1 MNVNNFNAHILLK
14 GKGIKY
20 AVLVDSENNLKVI
33 PYSLD
38 YLTFLF
44 GGITYLFRK
53 EILKGI
59 ALLFIQI
66 LSIYILDIPIGIILN
81 FVITFIAS
89 MFSGKSYTNKLIREG
104 ALPFD
109 EYEENGYSHEY
120 DESIAISRASEK
132 RGSRMLEDYKS
143 SIKRQNTIFYC
154 LGSLTL
160 ISIILITGFEMKL
173 KDSSAEKTLT
183 TKPSE
188 EKISENIKLEIP
200 NEFVVLLTDKGSL
213 ESFALIKYDEKNCK
227 LSGKYYNGQVLINRD
242 NKSIPLNEV
251 FKSEGILPQN
261 MFKKYFGINKKLTQ
275 IKVDINKAIIIID
288 FIFAPLHIIKIG
300 PNATFGRLFIMV
312 KKGSITLQINL
323 LYHNKNEIAIPKIV
337 PIIKLIIVSNK
348 VTSIC
353 GKKFVFIKHFITSL
367 GLDNI
372 NVFITSLFASICHI
386 NIKNIAINICV
397 KLAIIL
403 LFFIF
408 LIYFI
413 CSLLYIIINF
423 F

>member
-1 MNVNNFNAHILLK
+1 MNIDNFNTRILLK

-89 MFSGKSYTNKLIREG
+89 IFSGKSYTNKLIREG

-160 ISIILITGFEMKL
+160 ISIILITGFEMNL

-275 IKVDINKAIIIID
+275 IKVDINK
-288 FIFAPLHIIKIG
+288 LEE
-300 PNATFGRLFIMV
+300 
-312 KKGSITLQINL
+312 L
-323 LYHNKNEIAIPKIV
+323 LP
-337 PIIKLIIVSNK
+337 
-348 VTSIC
+348 
-353 GKKFVFIKHFITSL
+353 
-367 GLDNI
+367 
-372 NVFITSLFASICHI
+372 
-386 NIKNIAINICV
+386 NIKNSEIDEQYKGLLIKSTKLDDEKYEELIEGGSILNDLDGEINEDYLDDEIALGYKKMILDSKINLDIKKGNYYEIALNSIASDSV
-397 KLAIIL
+397 IESYNIKQDILYYFDYSDLDHNNLIKKLRGE
-403 LFFIF
+403 
-408 LIYFI
+408 
-413 CSLLYIIINF
+413 
-423 F
+423 

>member
-1 MNVNNFNAHILLK
+1 MNVDNFNTRILLK

-89 MFSGKSYTNKLIREG
+89 VFSGKSYTNKLIREG

-275 IKVDINKAIIIID
+275 IKVDINK
-288 FIFAPLHIIKIG
+288 LEE
-300 PNATFGRLFIMV
+300 
-312 KKGSITLQINL
+312 L
-323 LYHNKNEIAIPKIV
+323 LP
-337 PIIKLIIVSNK
+337 
-348 VTSIC
+348 
-353 GKKFVFIKHFITSL
+353 
-367 GLDNI
+367 
-372 NVFITSLFASICHI
+372 
-386 NIKNIAINICV
+386 NIKNSEIDEQYKGLLIKSTKLDDEKYEELIEGGAILNDLDGEINEDYLDDEIALGYKKMILDSKINLDIKKGNYYEIALNSIASDSV
-397 KLAIIL
+397 IESYNIKQDILYYFDYSDLDHNNLIKKLRGE
-403 LFFIF
+403 
-408 LIYFI
+408 
-413 CSLLYIIINF
+413 
-423 F
+423 

>member
-143 SIKRQNTIFYC
+143 SIKRQNTIFYF
-154 LGSLTL
+154 LGLF
-160 ISIILITGFEMKL
+160 IVICIILIIGFEMKL

-188 EKISENIKLEIP
+188 EKISENIKLEMP

-275 IKVDINKAIIIID
+275 IKVDINK
-288 FIFAPLHIIKIG
+288 LEE
-300 PNATFGRLFIMV
+300 
-312 KKGSITLQINL
+312 L
-323 LYHNKNEIAIPKIV
+323 LP
-337 PIIKLIIVSNK
+337 
-348 VTSIC
+348 
-353 GKKFVFIKHFITSL
+353 
-367 GLDNI
+367 
-372 NVFITSLFASICHI
+372 
-386 NIKNIAINICV
+386 NIKNSEIDEQYKGLLIKSTKLDDEKYEELIEGGFILNDLDGEINEDYLDDEIALGYKKMILDSKINLDIKKGNYYEIALNSIASDSIIESYNIKQDILYYFDYSDLDHNNLIK
-397 KLAIIL
+397 KLRGE
-403 LFFIF
+403 
-408 LIYFI
+408 
-413 CSLLYIIINF
+413 
-423 F
+423 

>member
-143 SIKRQNTIFYC
+143 SIKRQNTIFYF
-154 LGSLTL
+154 LGLF
-160 ISIILITGFEMKL
+160 IVICIILIIGFEMKL

-275 IKVDINKAIIIID
+275 IKVDINKLEELL
-288 FIFAPLHIIKIG
+288 PKIKNSEMDEQYKGLLIKSTKLDDEKYEELIEG
-300 PNATFGRLFIMV
+300 GSILNDLDGEINEDYLDDEIALGYKKMILDSKINLDI
-312 KKGSITLQINL
+312 KKGN
-323 LYHNKNEIAIPKIV
+323 YYEIA
-337 PIIKLIIVSNK
+337 LN
-348 VTSIC
+348 SI
-353 GKKFVFIKHFITSL
+353 
-367 GLDNI
+367 
-372 NVFITSLFASICHI
+372 ASDSVIESY
-386 NIKNIAINICV
+386 NIKQDILYYFDYSDLDHNNLIK
-397 KLAIIL
+397 KLRGE
-403 LFFIF
+403 
-408 LIYFI
+408 
-413 CSLLYIIINF
+413 
-423 F
+423 

>member
-89 MFSGKSYTNKLIREG
+89 IFSGKSYTNKLIREG

-120 DESIAISRASEK
+120 DENIAISRASEK

-143 SIKRQNTIFYC
+143 SIKRQNTIFYF
-154 LGSLTL
+154 LGLF
-160 ISIILITGFEMKL
+160 IVICIILIIGFEMKL

-188 EKISENIKLEIP
+188 EKISENIKLEMP

-275 IKVDINKAIIIID
+275 IKVDINK
-288 FIFAPLHIIKIG
+288 LEE
-300 PNATFGRLFIMV
+300 
-312 KKGSITLQINL
+312 L
-323 LYHNKNEIAIPKIV
+323 LP
-337 PIIKLIIVSNK
+337 
-348 VTSIC
+348 
-353 GKKFVFIKHFITSL
+353 
-367 GLDNI
+367 
-372 NVFITSLFASICHI
+372 
-386 NIKNIAINICV
+386 NIKNSEIDEQYKGLLIKSTKLDDEKYEELIEGGFILNDLDGEINEDYLDDEIALGYKKMILDSKINLDIKKGNYYEIALNSIASDSIIESYNIKQDILYYFDYSDLDHNNLIK
-397 KLAIIL
+397 KLRGE
-403 LFFIF
+403 
-408 LIYFI
+408 
-413 CSLLYIIINF
+413 
-423 F
+423 

>member
-120 DESIAISRASEK
+120 DENIAISRASEK

-143 SIKRQNTIFYC
+143 SIKRQNTIFYF

-213 ESFALIKYDEKNCK
+213 ESFALIKYDEKDCK

-275 IKVDINKAIIIID
+275 IKVDINK
-288 FIFAPLHIIKIG
+288 LEE
-300 PNATFGRLFIMV
+300 
-312 KKGSITLQINL
+312 L
-323 LYHNKNEIAIPKIV
+323 LP
-337 PIIKLIIVSNK
+337 
-348 VTSIC
+348 
-353 GKKFVFIKHFITSL
+353 
-367 GLDNI
+367 
-372 NVFITSLFASICHI
+372 
-386 NIKNIAINICV
+386 NIKNSEIDEQYKGLLIKSTKLDDEKYEELIEGGSILNDLDGEINEDYLDDEIALGYKKMILDSKINLDIKKGNYYEIALNSIASDSIIESYNIKQDILYYFDYSDLDHNNLIK
-397 KLAIIL
+397 KLRGE
-403 LFFIF
+403 
-408 LIYFI
+408 
-413 CSLLYIIINF
+413 
-423 F
+423 

>member
-143 SIKRQNTIFYC
+143 SIKRQNAIFYF
-154 LGSLTL
+154 LGLF
-160 ISIILITGFEMKL
+160 IVICIILIIGFEMKL

-275 IKVDINKAIIIID
+275 IKVDINK
-288 FIFAPLHIIKIG
+288 LEE
-300 PNATFGRLFIMV
+300 
-312 KKGSITLQINL
+312 L
-323 LYHNKNEIAIPKIV
+323 LP
-337 PIIKLIIVSNK
+337 
-348 VTSIC
+348 
-353 GKKFVFIKHFITSL
+353 
-367 GLDNI
+367 
-372 NVFITSLFASICHI
+372 
-386 NIKNIAINICV
+386 NIKNSEIDEQYKGLLIKSTKLDDEKYEELIEGGFILNDLDGEINEDYLDDEIALGYKKMILDSKINLDIKKGNYYEIALNSIASDSV
-397 KLAIIL
+397 IESYNIKQDILYYFDYSDLDHNNLIKKLRGE
-403 LFFIF
+403 
-408 LIYFI
+408 
-413 CSLLYIIINF
+413 
-423 F
+423 

>member
-120 DESIAISRASEK
+120 DENIAISRASEK

-143 SIKRQNTIFYC
+143 SIKRQNAIFYF
-154 LGSLTL
+154 LGLF
-160 ISIILITGFEMKL
+160 IVICIILIIGFEMKL

-213 ESFALIKYDEKNCK
+213 ESFALIKYDEKDCK

-275 IKVDINKAIIIID
+275 IKVDINKLEELLPKIKNSEMDEQYKGLLIKSTKLDDEKYEELIEGGAILNDLDGEINEDYLDDEIALGYKKMILD
-288 FIFAPLHIIKIG
+288 SKI
-300 PNATFGRLFIMV
+300 NLDI
-312 KKGSITLQINL
+312 KKGN
-323 LYHNKNEIAIPKIV
+323 YYEIA
-337 PIIKLIIVSNK
+337 LN
-348 VTSIC
+348 SI
-353 GKKFVFIKHFITSL
+353 
-367 GLDNI
+367 
-372 NVFITSLFASICHI
+372 ASDSVIESY
-386 NIKNIAINICV
+386 NIKQDILYYFDYSDLDHNNLIK
-397 KLAIIL
+397 KLRGE
-403 LFFIF
+403 
-408 LIYFI
+408 
-413 CSLLYIIINF
+413 
-423 F
+423 

>member
-1 MNVNNFNAHILLK
+1 MNVDNFNTRILLK

-143 SIKRQNTIFYC
+143 SIKRQNTIFYF
-154 LGSLTL
+154 LGLF
-160 ISIILITGFEMKL
+160 IVICIILIIGFEMKL

-188 EKISENIKLEIP
+188 EKISENIKLEMP

-275 IKVDINKAIIIID
+275 IKVDINK
-288 FIFAPLHIIKIG
+288 LEE
-300 PNATFGRLFIMV
+300 
-312 KKGSITLQINL
+312 L
-323 LYHNKNEIAIPKIV
+323 LP
-337 PIIKLIIVSNK
+337 
-348 VTSIC
+348 
-353 GKKFVFIKHFITSL
+353 
-367 GLDNI
+367 
-372 NVFITSLFASICHI
+372 
-386 NIKNIAINICV
+386 NIKNSEIDEQYKGLLIKSTKLDDEKYEELIEGGFILNDLDGEINEDYLDDEIALGYKKMILDSKINLDIKKGNYYEIALNSIASDSV
-397 KLAIIL
+397 IESYNIKQDILYYFDYSDLDHNNLIKKLRGE
-403 LFFIF
+403 
-408 LIYFI
+408 
-413 CSLLYIIINF
+413 
-423 F
+423 

>member
-89 MFSGKSYTNKLIREG
+89 IFSGKSYTNKLIREG

-120 DESIAISRASEK
+120 DENIAISRASEK

-143 SIKRQNTIFYC
+143 SIKRQNAIFYF
-154 LGSLTL
+154 LGLF
-160 ISIILITGFEMKL
+160 IVICIILIIGFEMKL

-213 ESFALIKYDEKNCK
+213 ESFALIKYDEKDCK

-275 IKVDINKAIIIID
+275 IKVDINK
-288 FIFAPLHIIKIG
+288 LEE
-300 PNATFGRLFIMV
+300 
-312 KKGSITLQINL
+312 L
-323 LYHNKNEIAIPKIV
+323 LP
-337 PIIKLIIVSNK
+337 
-348 VTSIC
+348 
-353 GKKFVFIKHFITSL
+353 
-367 GLDNI
+367 
-372 NVFITSLFASICHI
+372 
-386 NIKNIAINICV
+386 NIKNSEIDEQYKGLLIKSTKLDDEKYEELIEGGFILNDLDGEINEDYLDDEIALGYKKMILDSKINLDIKKGNYYEIALNSIASDSV
-397 KLAIIL
+397 IESYNIKQDILYYFDYSDLDHNNLIKKLRGE
-403 LFFIF
+403 
-408 LIYFI
+408 
-413 CSLLYIIINF
+413 
-423 F
+423 

>member
-1 MNVNNFNAHILLK
+1 MTIDNFNTRILLK

-275 IKVDINKAIIIID
+275 IKVDINKLEELL
-288 FIFAPLHIIKIG
+288 PKIKNSKMDEQYKGLLIKSTKLDDEKYEELIEG
-300 PNATFGRLFIMV
+300 GSILNDLDGEINEDYLDDEIALGYKKMILDSKINLDI
-312 KKGSITLQINL
+312 KKGN
-323 LYHNKNEIAIPKIV
+323 YYEIA
-337 PIIKLIIVSNK
+337 LN
-348 VTSIC
+348 SI
-353 GKKFVFIKHFITSL
+353 
-367 GLDNI
+367 
-372 NVFITSLFASICHI
+372 ASDSVIESY
-386 NIKNIAINICV
+386 NIKQDILYYFDYSDLDHNNLIK
-397 KLAIIL
+397 KLRGE
-403 LFFIF
+403 
-408 LIYFI
+408 
-413 CSLLYIIINF
+413 
-423 F
+423 

>member
-20 AVLVDSENNLKVI
+20 AVLVDSKNNLKVI

-120 DESIAISRASEK
+120 DENIAISRASEK

-154 LGSLTL
+154 LGLF
-160 ISIILITGFEMKL
+160 IVICIILIIGFEMKL

-188 EKISENIKLEIP
+188 EKISENIKLEMP

-275 IKVDINKAIIIID
+275 IKVDINK
-288 FIFAPLHIIKIG
+288 LEE
-300 PNATFGRLFIMV
+300 
-312 KKGSITLQINL
+312 L
-323 LYHNKNEIAIPKIV
+323 LP
-337 PIIKLIIVSNK
+337 
-348 VTSIC
+348 
-353 GKKFVFIKHFITSL
+353 
-367 GLDNI
+367 
-372 NVFITSLFASICHI
+372 
-386 NIKNIAINICV
+386 NIKNSEIDEQYKGLLIKSTKLDDEKYEELIEGGFILNDLDGEINEDYLDDEIALGYKKMILDSKINLDIKKGNYYEIALNSIASDSV
-397 KLAIIL
+397 IESYNIKQNILYYFDYSDLDHNNLIKKLRGE
-403 LFFIF
+403 
-408 LIYFI
+408 
-413 CSLLYIIINF
+413 
-423 F
+423 

>member
-1 MNVNNFNAHILLK
+1 M
-14 GKGIKY
+14 
-20 AVLVDSENNLKVI
+20 
-33 PYSLD
+33 D

-89 MFSGKSYTNKLIREG
+89 IFSGKSYTNKLIREG

-143 SIKRQNTIFYC
+143 SIKRQNAIFYF
-154 LGSLTL
+154 LGLF
-160 ISIILITGFEMKL
+160 IVICIILIIGFEMKL

-213 ESFALIKYDEKNCK
+213 ESFALIKYDEKDCK

-275 IKVDINKAIIIID
+275 IKVDINK
-288 FIFAPLHIIKIG
+288 LEE
-300 PNATFGRLFIMV
+300 
-312 KKGSITLQINL
+312 L
-323 LYHNKNEIAIPKIV
+323 LP
-337 PIIKLIIVSNK
+337 
-348 VTSIC
+348 
-353 GKKFVFIKHFITSL
+353 
-367 GLDNI
+367 
-372 NVFITSLFASICHI
+372 
-386 NIKNIAINICV
+386 NIKNSEIDEQYKGLLIKSTKLDDEKYEELIEGGSILNDLDGEINEDYLDDEIALGYKKMILDSKINLDIKKGNYYEIALNSIASDSV
-397 KLAIIL
+397 IESYNIKQDILYYFDYSDLDHNNLIKKLRGE
-403 LFFIF
+403 
-408 LIYFI
+408 
-413 CSLLYIIINF
+413 
-423 F
+423 

>member
-1 MNVNNFNAHILLK
+1 MNIDNFNAHILLK

-143 SIKRQNTIFYC
+143 SIKRQNTIFYF
-154 LGSLTL
+154 LGLF
-160 ISIILITGFEMKL
+160 IVICIILIIGFEMKL

-275 IKVDINKAIIIID
+275 IKVDINK
-288 FIFAPLHIIKIG
+288 LEE
-300 PNATFGRLFIMV
+300 
-312 KKGSITLQINL
+312 L
-323 LYHNKNEIAIPKIV
+323 LP
-337 PIIKLIIVSNK
+337 
-348 VTSIC
+348 
-353 GKKFVFIKHFITSL
+353 
-367 GLDNI
+367 
-372 NVFITSLFASICHI
+372 
-386 NIKNIAINICV
+386 NIKNSEIDEQYKGLLIKSTKLDDEKYEELIEGGFILNDLDGEINEDYLDDEIALGYKKMILDSKINLDIKKGNYYEIALNSIASDSIIESYNIKQDILYYFDYSDLDHNNLIK
-397 KLAIIL
+397 KLRGE
-403 LFFIF
+403 
-408 LIYFI
+408 
-413 CSLLYIIINF
+413 
-423 F
+423 

>member
-1 MNVNNFNAHILLK
+1 MNVDNFNTRILLK

-120 DESIAISRASEK
+120 DESIAISCASEK

-143 SIKRQNTIFYC
+143 SIKRQNAIFYF
-154 LGSLTL
+154 LGLF
-160 ISIILITGFEMKL
+160 IVICIILIIGFEMKL

-275 IKVDINKAIIIID
+275 IKVDINK
-288 FIFAPLHIIKIG
+288 LEE
-300 PNATFGRLFIMV
+300 
-312 KKGSITLQINL
+312 L
-323 LYHNKNEIAIPKIV
+323 LP
-337 PIIKLIIVSNK
+337 
-348 VTSIC
+348 
-353 GKKFVFIKHFITSL
+353 
-367 GLDNI
+367 
-372 NVFITSLFASICHI
+372 
-386 NIKNIAINICV
+386 NIKNSEIDEQYKGLLIKSTKLDDEKYEELIEGGAILNDLDGEINEDYLDDEIALGYKKMILDSKINLDIKKGNYYEIALNSIASDSV
-397 KLAIIL
+397 TESYNIKQDILYYFDYSDLDHNNLIKKLRGE
-403 LFFIF
+403 
-408 LIYFI
+408 
-413 CSLLYIIINF
+413 
-423 F
+423 

>member
-1 MNVNNFNAHILLK
+1 MNVDNFNTRILLK

-120 DESIAISRASEK
+120 DESVAISRASEK

-143 SIKRQNTIFYC
+143 SIKRQNTIFYF
-154 LGSLTL
+154 LGLF
-160 ISIILITGFEMKL
+160 IVICIILIIGFEMKL

-275 IKVDINKAIIIID
+275 IKVDINK
-288 FIFAPLHIIKIG
+288 LEE
-300 PNATFGRLFIMV
+300 
-312 KKGSITLQINL
+312 L
-323 LYHNKNEIAIPKIV
+323 LP
-337 PIIKLIIVSNK
+337 
-348 VTSIC
+348 
-353 GKKFVFIKHFITSL
+353 
-367 GLDNI
+367 
-372 NVFITSLFASICHI
+372 
-386 NIKNIAINICV
+386 NIKNSEIDEQYKGLLIKSTKLDDEKYEELIEGGFILNDLDGEINEDYLDDEIALGYKKMILDSKINLDIKKGNYYEIALNSIASDSV
-397 KLAIIL
+397 IESYNIKQDILYYFDYSDLDHNNLIKKLRGE
-403 LFFIF
+403 
-408 LIYFI
+408 
-413 CSLLYIIINF
+413 
-423 F
+423 

>member
-1 MNVNNFNAHILLK
+1 MNVDNFNAHILLK

-120 DESIAISRASEK
+120 DESVAISRASEK

-143 SIKRQNTIFYC
+143 SIKKQNTIFYF
-154 LGSLTL
+154 LGLF
-160 ISIILITGFEMKL
+160 IVICIILIIGFEMKL

-188 EKISENIKLEIP
+188 EKISENIKLEMP

-275 IKVDINKAIIIID
+275 IKVDINK
-288 FIFAPLHIIKIG
+288 LEE
-300 PNATFGRLFIMV
+300 
-312 KKGSITLQINL
+312 L
-323 LYHNKNEIAIPKIV
+323 LP
-337 PIIKLIIVSNK
+337 
-348 VTSIC
+348 
-353 GKKFVFIKHFITSL
+353 
-367 GLDNI
+367 
-372 NVFITSLFASICHI
+372 
-386 NIKNIAINICV
+386 NIKNSEIDEQYKGLLIKSTKLDDEKYEELIEGGFILNDLDGEINEDYLDDEIALGYKKMILDSKINLDIKKGNYYEIALNSIASDSIIESYNIKQDILYYFDYSDLDHNNLIK
-397 KLAIIL
+397 KLRGE
-403 LFFIF
+403 
-408 LIYFI
+408 
-413 CSLLYIIINF
+413 
-423 F
+423 

>member
-1 MNVNNFNAHILLK
+1 MNIDNFNTRILLK

-89 MFSGKSYTNKLIREG
+89 IFSGKSYTNKLIREG

-213 ESFALIKYDEKNCK
+213 ESFALIKYDEKDCK

-275 IKVDINKAIIIID
+275 IKVDINK
-288 FIFAPLHIIKIG
+288 LEE
-300 PNATFGRLFIMV
+300 
-312 KKGSITLQINL
+312 L
-323 LYHNKNEIAIPKIV
+323 LP
-337 PIIKLIIVSNK
+337 
-348 VTSIC
+348 
-353 GKKFVFIKHFITSL
+353 
-367 GLDNI
+367 
-372 NVFITSLFASICHI
+372 
-386 NIKNIAINICV
+386 NIKNSEIDEQYKGLLIKSTKLDDEKYEELIEGGFILNDLDGEINEDYLDDEIALGYKKMILDSKINLDIKKGNYYEIALNSIASDSV
-397 KLAIIL
+397 IESYNIKQDILYYFDYSDLDHNNLIKKLRGE
-403 LFFIF
+403 
-408 LIYFI
+408 
-413 CSLLYIIINF
+413 
-423 F
+423 

>member
-1 MNVNNFNAHILLK
+1 MNIDNFNTRILLK

-89 MFSGKSYTNKLIREG
+89 IFSGKSYTNKLIREG

-213 ESFALIKYDEKNCK
+213 ESFALIKYDEKDCK

-275 IKVDINKAIIIID
+275 IKVDINKLEELLPKIKNSKMDEQYKGLLIKSTKLDDEKYEELIEGGAILNDLDGEINEDYLDDEIALGYKKMILD
-288 FIFAPLHIIKIG
+288 SKI
-300 PNATFGRLFIMV
+300 NLDI
-312 KKGSITLQINL
+312 KKGN
-323 LYHNKNEIAIPKIV
+323 YYEIA
-337 PIIKLIIVSNK
+337 LN
-348 VTSIC
+348 SI
-353 GKKFVFIKHFITSL
+353 
-367 GLDNI
+367 
-372 NVFITSLFASICHI
+372 ASDSVIESY
-386 NIKNIAINICV
+386 NIKQDILYYFDYSDLDHNNLIK
-397 KLAIIL
+397 KLRGE
-403 LFFIF
+403 
-408 LIYFI
+408 
-413 CSLLYIIINF
+413 
-423 F
+423 

>member
-89 MFSGKSYTNKLIREG
+89 IFSGKSYTNKLIREG

-120 DESIAISRASEK
+120 DENIAISRASEK

-143 SIKRQNTIFYC
+143 SIKRQNAIFYF
-154 LGSLTL
+154 LGLF
-160 ISIILITGFEMKL
+160 IVICIILITGFEMKL

-213 ESFALIKYDEKNCK
+213 ESFALIKYDEKDCK

-275 IKVDINKAIIIID
+275 IKVDINK
-288 FIFAPLHIIKIG
+288 LEE
-300 PNATFGRLFIMV
+300 
-312 KKGSITLQINL
+312 L
-323 LYHNKNEIAIPKIV
+323 LP
-337 PIIKLIIVSNK
+337 
-348 VTSIC
+348 
-353 GKKFVFIKHFITSL
+353 
-367 GLDNI
+367 
-372 NVFITSLFASICHI
+372 
-386 NIKNIAINICV
+386 NIKNSEIDEQYKGLLIKSTKLDDEKYEELIEGGFILNDLDGEINEDYLDDEIALGYKKMILDSKINLDIKKGNYYEIALNSIASDSV
-397 KLAIIL
+397 IESYNIKQDILYYFDYSDLDHNNLIKKLRGE
-403 LFFIF
+403 
-408 LIYFI
+408 
-413 CSLLYIIINF
+413 
-423 F
+423 

>member
-1 MNVNNFNAHILLK
+1 MNVDNFNTRILLK

-143 SIKRQNTIFYC
+143 SIKRQNTIFYF
-154 LGSLTL
+154 LGLF
-160 ISIILITGFEMKL
+160 IVICIILIIGFEMKL

-188 EKISENIKLEIP
+188 EKISENIKLEMP

-275 IKVDINKAIIIID
+275 IKVDINK
-288 FIFAPLHIIKIG
+288 LEE
-300 PNATFGRLFIMV
+300 
-312 KKGSITLQINL
+312 L
-323 LYHNKNEIAIPKIV
+323 LP
-337 PIIKLIIVSNK
+337 
-348 VTSIC
+348 
-353 GKKFVFIKHFITSL
+353 
-367 GLDNI
+367 
-372 NVFITSLFASICHI
+372 
-386 NIKNIAINICV
+386 NIKNSEIDEQYKGLLIKSTKLDDEKYEELIEGGFILNDLDGEINEDYLDDEIALGYKKMILDSKINLDIKKGNYYEIALNSIASDSIIESYNIKQDILYYFDYSDLDHNNLIK
-397 KLAIIL
+397 KLRGE
-403 LFFIF
+403 
-408 LIYFI
+408 
-413 CSLLYIIINF
+413 
-423 F
+423 

>member
-1 MNVNNFNAHILLK
+1 MNVDNFNTRILLK

-143 SIKRQNTIFYC
+143 SIKRQNTIFYF
-154 LGSLTL
+154 LGLF
-160 ISIILITGFEMKL
+160 IVICIILIIGFEMKL

-275 IKVDINKAIIIID
+275 IKVDINK
-288 FIFAPLHIIKIG
+288 LEE
-300 PNATFGRLFIMV
+300 
-312 KKGSITLQINL
+312 L
-323 LYHNKNEIAIPKIV
+323 LP
-337 PIIKLIIVSNK
+337 
-348 VTSIC
+348 
-353 GKKFVFIKHFITSL
+353 
-367 GLDNI
+367 
-372 NVFITSLFASICHI
+372 
-386 NIKNIAINICV
+386 NIKNSEIDEQYKGLLIKSTKLDDEKYEELIEGGFILNDLDGEINEDYLDDEIALGYKKMILDSKINLDIKKGNYYEIALNSIASDSIIESYNIKQDILYYFDYSDLDHNNLIK
-397 KLAIIL
+397 KLRGE
-403 LFFIF
+403 
-408 LIYFI
+408 
-413 CSLLYIIINF
+413 
-423 F
+423 

>member
-1 MNVNNFNAHILLK
+1 MNIDNFNTRILLK

-89 MFSGKSYTNKLIREG
+89 IFSGKSYTNKLIREG

-143 SIKRQNTIFYC
+143 SIKRQNTIFYF
-154 LGSLTL
+154 LGLF
-160 ISIILITGFEMKL
+160 IVICIILIIGFEMKL

-188 EKISENIKLEIP
+188 EKISENIKLEMP

-275 IKVDINKAIIIID
+275 IKVDINK
-288 FIFAPLHIIKIG
+288 LEE
-300 PNATFGRLFIMV
+300 
-312 KKGSITLQINL
+312 L
-323 LYHNKNEIAIPKIV
+323 LP
-337 PIIKLIIVSNK
+337 
-348 VTSIC
+348 
-353 GKKFVFIKHFITSL
+353 
-367 GLDNI
+367 
-372 NVFITSLFASICHI
+372 
-386 NIKNIAINICV
+386 NIKNSEIDEQYKGLLIKSTKLDDEKYEELIEGGFILNDLDGEINEDYLDDEIALGYKKMILDSKINLDIKKGNYYEIALNSIASDSIIESYNIKQDILYYFDYSDLDHNNLIK
-397 KLAIIL
+397 KLRGE
-403 LFFIF
+403 
-408 LIYFI
+408 
-413 CSLLYIIINF
+413 
-423 F
+423 

>member
-1 MNVNNFNAHILLK
+1 MNIDNFNTRILLK

-120 DESIAISRASEK
+120 DESVAISRASEK

-143 SIKRQNTIFYC
+143 SIKRQNTIFYF
-154 LGSLTL
+154 LGLF
-160 ISIILITGFEMKL
+160 IVICIILIIGFEMKL

-213 ESFALIKYDEKNCK
+213 ESFALIKYDEKDCK

-275 IKVDINKAIIIID
+275 IKVDINK
-288 FIFAPLHIIKIG
+288 LEE
-300 PNATFGRLFIMV
+300 
-312 KKGSITLQINL
+312 L
-323 LYHNKNEIAIPKIV
+323 LP
-337 PIIKLIIVSNK
+337 
-348 VTSIC
+348 
-353 GKKFVFIKHFITSL
+353 
-367 GLDNI
+367 
-372 NVFITSLFASICHI
+372 
-386 NIKNIAINICV
+386 NIKNSEIDEQYKGLLIKSTKLDDEKYEELIEGGFILNDLDGEINEDYLDDEIALGYKKMILDSKINLDIKKGNYYEIALNSIASDSV
-397 KLAIIL
+397 IESYNIKQDILYYFDYSDLDHNNLIKKLRGE
-403 LFFIF
+403 
-408 LIYFI
+408 
-413 CSLLYIIINF
+413 
-423 F
+423 

>member
-1 MNVNNFNAHILLK
+1 MNVDNFNAHILLK

-275 IKVDINKAIIIID
+275 IKVDINK
-288 FIFAPLHIIKIG
+288 LEE
-300 PNATFGRLFIMV
+300 
-312 KKGSITLQINL
+312 L
-323 LYHNKNEIAIPKIV
+323 LP
-337 PIIKLIIVSNK
+337 
-348 VTSIC
+348 
-353 GKKFVFIKHFITSL
+353 
-367 GLDNI
+367 
-372 NVFITSLFASICHI
+372 
-386 NIKNIAINICV
+386 NIKNSEIDEQYKGLLIKSTKLDDEKYEELIEGGFILNDLDGEINEDYLDDEIALGYKKMILDSKINLDIKKGNYYEIALNSIASDSIIESYNIKQDILYYFDYSDLDHNNLIK
-397 KLAIIL
+397 KLRGE
-403 LFFIF
+403 
-408 LIYFI
+408 
-413 CSLLYIIINF
+413 
-423 F
+423 

>member
-1 MNVNNFNAHILLK
+1 MNVDNFNTRILLK

-120 DESIAISRASEK
+120 DENIAISRASEK

-143 SIKRQNTIFYC
+143 SIKRQNTIFYF
-154 LGSLTL
+154 LGLF
-160 ISIILITGFEMKL
+160 IVICIILIIGFEMKL

-188 EKISENIKLEIP
+188 EKISENIKLEMP

-275 IKVDINKAIIIID
+275 IKVDINK
-288 FIFAPLHIIKIG
+288 LEE
-300 PNATFGRLFIMV
+300 
-312 KKGSITLQINL
+312 L
-323 LYHNKNEIAIPKIV
+323 LP
-337 PIIKLIIVSNK
+337 
-348 VTSIC
+348 
-353 GKKFVFIKHFITSL
+353 
-367 GLDNI
+367 
-372 NVFITSLFASICHI
+372 
-386 NIKNIAINICV
+386 NIKNSEIDEQYKGLLIKSTKLDDEKYEELIEGGFILNDLDGEINEDYLDDEIALGYKKMILDSKINLDIKKGNYYEIALNSIASDSV
-397 KLAIIL
+397 IESYNIKQDILYYFDYSDLDHNNLIKKLRGE
-403 LFFIF
+403 
-408 LIYFI
+408 
-413 CSLLYIIINF
+413 
-423 F
+423 

>member
-143 SIKRQNTIFYC
+143 SIKRQNAIFYF
-154 LGSLTL
+154 LGLF
-160 ISIILITGFEMKL
+160 IVICIILIIGFEMKL

-188 EKISENIKLEIP
+188 EKISENIKLEMP

-275 IKVDINKAIIIID
+275 IKVDINK
-288 FIFAPLHIIKIG
+288 LEE
-300 PNATFGRLFIMV
+300 
-312 KKGSITLQINL
+312 L
-323 LYHNKNEIAIPKIV
+323 LP
-337 PIIKLIIVSNK
+337 
-348 VTSIC
+348 
-353 GKKFVFIKHFITSL
+353 
-367 GLDNI
+367 
-372 NVFITSLFASICHI
+372 
-386 NIKNIAINICV
+386 NIKNSEIDEQYKGLLIKSTKLDDEKYEELIEGGFILNDLDGEINEDYLDDEIALGYKKMILDSKINLDIKKGNYYEIALNSIASDSV
-397 KLAIIL
+397 IESYNIKQDILYYFDYSDLDHNNLIKKLRGE
-403 LFFIF
+403 
-408 LIYFI
+408 
-413 CSLLYIIINF
+413 
-423 F
+423 

>member
-1 MNVNNFNAHILLK
+1 MNVDNFNTRILLK

-89 MFSGKSYTNKLIREG
+89 IFSGKSYTNKLIREG

-120 DESIAISRASEK
+120 DENIAISRASEK

-143 SIKRQNTIFYC
+143 SIKRQNAIFYF
-154 LGSLTL
+154 LGLF
-160 ISIILITGFEMKL
+160 IVICIILIIGFEMKL

-188 EKISENIKLEIP
+188 EKISENIKLEMP

-213 ESFALIKYDEKNCK
+213 ESFALIKYDEKDCK

-275 IKVDINKAIIIID
+275 IKVDINK
-288 FIFAPLHIIKIG
+288 LEE
-300 PNATFGRLFIMV
+300 
-312 KKGSITLQINL
+312 L
-323 LYHNKNEIAIPKIV
+323 LP
-337 PIIKLIIVSNK
+337 
-348 VTSIC
+348 
-353 GKKFVFIKHFITSL
+353 
-367 GLDNI
+367 
-372 NVFITSLFASICHI
+372 
-386 NIKNIAINICV
+386 NIKNSEIDEQYKGLLIKSTKLDDEKYEELIEGGSILNDLDGEINEDYLDDEIALGYKKMILDSKINLDIKKGNYYEIALNSIASDSV
-397 KLAIIL
+397 IESYNIKQDILYYFDYSDLDHNNLIKKLRGE
-403 LFFIF
+403 
-408 LIYFI
+408 
-413 CSLLYIIINF
+413 
-423 F
+423 

>member
-1 MNVNNFNAHILLK
+1 MNIDNFNTRILLK

-89 MFSGKSYTNKLIREG
+89 IFSGKSYTNKLIREG

-213 ESFALIKYDEKNCK
+213 ESFALIKYDEKDCK
-227 LSGKYYNGQVLINRD
+227 LSGKYYNGQVLVKGD

-275 IKVDINKAIIIID
+275 IKVDINKLEELLPKIKNSKMDEQYKGLLIKSTKLDDEKYEELIEGGAILNDLDGEINEDYLDDEIALGYKKMILD
-288 FIFAPLHIIKIG
+288 SKI
-300 PNATFGRLFIMV
+300 NLDI
-312 KKGSITLQINL
+312 KKGN
-323 LYHNKNEIAIPKIV
+323 YYEIA
-337 PIIKLIIVSNK
+337 LN
-348 VTSIC
+348 SI
-353 GKKFVFIKHFITSL
+353 
-367 GLDNI
+367 
-372 NVFITSLFASICHI
+372 ASDSVIESY
-386 NIKNIAINICV
+386 NIKQDILYYFDYSDLDHNNLIK
-397 KLAIIL
+397 KLRGE
-403 LFFIF
+403 
-408 LIYFI
+408 
-413 CSLLYIIINF
+413 
-423 F
+423 

>member
-1 MNVNNFNAHILLK
+1 MNVDNFNTRILLK

-89 MFSGKSYTNKLIREG
+89 IFSGKSYTNKLIREG

-143 SIKRQNTIFYC
+143 SIKRQNAIFYF
-154 LGSLTL
+154 LGLF
-160 ISIILITGFEMKL
+160 IVICIILIIGFEMKL

-213 ESFALIKYDEKNCK
+213 ESFALIKYDEKDCK

-275 IKVDINKAIIIID
+275 IKVDINK
-288 FIFAPLHIIKIG
+288 LEE
-300 PNATFGRLFIMV
+300 
-312 KKGSITLQINL
+312 L
-323 LYHNKNEIAIPKIV
+323 LP
-337 PIIKLIIVSNK
+337 
-348 VTSIC
+348 
-353 GKKFVFIKHFITSL
+353 
-367 GLDNI
+367 
-372 NVFITSLFASICHI
+372 
-386 NIKNIAINICV
+386 NIKNSEIDEQYKGLLIKSTKLDDEKYEELIEGGSILNDLDGEINEDYLDDEIALGYKKMILDSKINLDIKKGNYYEIALNSIASDSV
-397 KLAIIL
+397 IESYNIKQDILYYFDYSDLDHNNLIKKLRGE
-403 LFFIF
+403 
-408 LIYFI
+408 
-413 CSLLYIIINF
+413 
-423 F
+423 

>member
-120 DESIAISRASEK
+120 DESVAISRASEK

-143 SIKRQNTIFYC
+143 SIKRQNAIFYF
-154 LGSLTL
+154 LGLF
-160 ISIILITGFEMKL
+160 IVICIILIIGFEMKL

-188 EKISENIKLEIP
+188 EKISENIKLEMP

-213 ESFALIKYDEKNCK
+213 ESFALIKYDEKDCK

-275 IKVDINKAIIIID
+275 IKVDINKLEELLPKIKNSEMDEQYKGLLIKSTKLDDEKYEELIEGGAILNDLDGEINEDYLDDEIALGYKKMILD
-288 FIFAPLHIIKIG
+288 SKI
-300 PNATFGRLFIMV
+300 NLDI
-312 KKGSITLQINL
+312 KKGN
-323 LYHNKNEIAIPKIV
+323 YYEIA
-337 PIIKLIIVSNK
+337 LN
-348 VTSIC
+348 SI
-353 GKKFVFIKHFITSL
+353 
-367 GLDNI
+367 
-372 NVFITSLFASICHI
+372 ASDSVIESY
-386 NIKNIAINICV
+386 NIKQDILYYFDYSDLDHNNLIK
-397 KLAIIL
+397 KLRGE
-403 LFFIF
+403 
-408 LIYFI
+408 
-413 CSLLYIIINF
+413 
-423 F
+423 

>member
-1 MNVNNFNAHILLK
+1 MNVDNFNTRILLK

-188 EKISENIKLEIP
+188 EKISENIKLEMP

-275 IKVDINKAIIIID
+275 IKVDINK
-288 FIFAPLHIIKIG
+288 LEE
-300 PNATFGRLFIMV
+300 
-312 KKGSITLQINL
+312 L
-323 LYHNKNEIAIPKIV
+323 LP
-337 PIIKLIIVSNK
+337 
-348 VTSIC
+348 
-353 GKKFVFIKHFITSL
+353 
-367 GLDNI
+367 
-372 NVFITSLFASICHI
+372 
-386 NIKNIAINICV
+386 NIKNSEIDEQYKGLLIKSTKLDDEKYEELIEGGFILNDLDGEINEDYLDDEIALGYKKMILDSKINLDIKKGNYYEIALNSIASDSIIESYNIKQDILYYFDYSDLDHNNLIK
-397 KLAIIL
+397 KLRGE
-403 LFFIF
+403 
-408 LIYFI
+408 
-413 CSLLYIIINF
+413 
-423 F
+423 

>member
-143 SIKRQNTIFYC
+143 SIKRQNTIFYF
-154 LGSLTL
+154 LGLF
-160 ISIILITGFEMKL
+160 IVICIILIIGFEMKL

-275 IKVDINKAIIIID
+275 IKVDINK
-288 FIFAPLHIIKIG
+288 LEE
-300 PNATFGRLFIMV
+300 
-312 KKGSITLQINL
+312 L
-323 LYHNKNEIAIPKIV
+323 LP
-337 PIIKLIIVSNK
+337 
-348 VTSIC
+348 
-353 GKKFVFIKHFITSL
+353 
-367 GLDNI
+367 
-372 NVFITSLFASICHI
+372 
-386 NIKNIAINICV
+386 NIKNSEIDEQYKGLLIKSTKLDDEKYEELIEGGFILNDLDGEINEDYLDDEIALGYKKMILDSKINLDIKKGNYYEIALNSIASDSV
-397 KLAIIL
+397 IESYNIKQDILYYFDYSDLDHNNLIKKLRGE
-403 LFFIF
+403 
-408 LIYFI
+408 
-413 CSLLYIIINF
+413 
-423 F
+423 

>member
-1 MNVNNFNAHILLK
+1 MNIDNFNTRILLK

-89 MFSGKSYTNKLIREG
+89 IFSGKSYTNKLIREG

-143 SIKRQNTIFYC
+143 SIKKQNTIFYF
-154 LGSLTL
+154 LGLF
-160 ISIILITGFEMKL
+160 IVICIILIIGFEMKL

-275 IKVDINKAIIIID
+275 IKVDINK
-288 FIFAPLHIIKIG
+288 LEE
-300 PNATFGRLFIMV
+300 
-312 KKGSITLQINL
+312 L
-323 LYHNKNEIAIPKIV
+323 LP
-337 PIIKLIIVSNK
+337 
-348 VTSIC
+348 
-353 GKKFVFIKHFITSL
+353 
-367 GLDNI
+367 
-372 NVFITSLFASICHI
+372 
-386 NIKNIAINICV
+386 NIKNSEIDEQYKGLLIKSTKLDDEKYEELIEGGFILNDLDGEINEDYLDDEIALGYKKMILDSKINLDIKKGNYYEIALNSIASDSV
-397 KLAIIL
+397 IESYNIKQDILYYFDYSDLDHNNLIKKLRGE
-403 LFFIF
+403 
-408 LIYFI
+408 
-413 CSLLYIIINF
+413 
-423 F
+423 

>member
-1 MNVNNFNAHILLK
+1 MNIDNFNTRILLK

-89 MFSGKSYTNKLIREG
+89 IFSGKSYTNKLIREG

-213 ESFALIKYDEKNCK
+213 ESFALIKYDEKDCK

-275 IKVDINKAIIIID
+275 IKVDINKLEELLPKIKNSKMDEQYKGLLIKSTKLDDEKYEELIEGGAILNDLDGEINEDYLDDEIALGYKKMILD
-288 FIFAPLHIIKIG
+288 SKI
-300 PNATFGRLFIMV
+300 NLDI
-312 KKGSITLQINL
+312 KKGN
-323 LYHNKNEIAIPKIV
+323 YYEIALNSIA
-337 PIIKLIIVSNK
+337 SDS
-348 VTSIC
+348 VTESY
-353 GKKFVFIKHFITSL
+353 
-367 GLDNI
+367 
-372 NVFITSLFASICHI
+372 
-386 NIKNIAINICV
+386 NIKQDILYYFDYSDLDHNNLIK
-397 KLAIIL
+397 KLRGE
-403 LFFIF
+403 
-408 LIYFI
+408 
-413 CSLLYIIINF
+413 
-423 F
+423 

>member
-1 MNVNNFNAHILLK
+1 MNVDNFNTRILLK

-20 AVLVDSENNLKVI
+20 AVLVDRKNNLKVI

-143 SIKRQNTIFYC
+143 SIKRQNTIFYF
-154 LGSLTL
+154 LGLF
-160 ISIILITGFEMKL
+160 IVICIILIIGFEMKL

-188 EKISENIKLEIP
+188 EKISENIKLEMP

-275 IKVDINKAIIIID
+275 IKVDINKLEELLPKIKNSEMDEQYKGLLIKSTKLDDEKYEELIEGGAILNDLDGEINEDYLDDEIALGYKKMILD
-288 FIFAPLHIIKIG
+288 SKI
-300 PNATFGRLFIMV
+300 NLDI
-312 KKGSITLQINL
+312 KKGN
-323 LYHNKNEIAIPKIV
+323 YYEIALNSIASDS
-337 PIIKLIIVSNK
+337 IIESY
-348 VTSIC
+348 
-353 GKKFVFIKHFITSL
+353 
-367 GLDNI
+367 
-372 NVFITSLFASICHI
+372 
-386 NIKNIAINICV
+386 NIKQDILYYFDYSDLDHNNLIK
-397 KLAIIL
+397 KLRGE
-403 LFFIF
+403 
-408 LIYFI
+408 
-413 CSLLYIIINF
+413 
-423 F
+423 

>member
-1 MNVNNFNAHILLK
+1 MNVDNFNAHILLK

-89 MFSGKSYTNKLIREG
+89 IFSGKSYTNKLIREG

-188 EKISENIKLEIP
+188 EKISENIKLEMP

-275 IKVDINKAIIIID
+275 IKVDINK
-288 FIFAPLHIIKIG
+288 LEE
-300 PNATFGRLFIMV
+300 
-312 KKGSITLQINL
+312 L
-323 LYHNKNEIAIPKIV
+323 LP
-337 PIIKLIIVSNK
+337 
-348 VTSIC
+348 
-353 GKKFVFIKHFITSL
+353 
-367 GLDNI
+367 
-372 NVFITSLFASICHI
+372 
-386 NIKNIAINICV
+386 NIKNSEIDEQYKGLLIKSTKLDDEKYEELIEGGSILNDLDGEINEDYLDDEIALGYKKMILDSKINLDIKKGNYYEIALNSIASDSV
-397 KLAIIL
+397 IESYNIKQDILYYFDYSDLDHNNLIKKLGGE
-403 LFFIF
+403 
-408 LIYFI
+408 
-413 CSLLYIIINF
+413 
-423 F
+423 

>member
-89 MFSGKSYTNKLIREG
+89 IFSGKSYTNKLIREG

-143 SIKRQNTIFYC
+143 SIKRQNTIFYF
-154 LGSLTL
+154 LGLF
-160 ISIILITGFEMKL
+160 IVICIILIIGFEMKL

-188 EKISENIKLEIP
+188 EKISENIKLEMP

-275 IKVDINKAIIIID
+275 IKVDINK
-288 FIFAPLHIIKIG
+288 LEE
-300 PNATFGRLFIMV
+300 
-312 KKGSITLQINL
+312 L
-323 LYHNKNEIAIPKIV
+323 LP
-337 PIIKLIIVSNK
+337 
-348 VTSIC
+348 
-353 GKKFVFIKHFITSL
+353 
-367 GLDNI
+367 
-372 NVFITSLFASICHI
+372 
-386 NIKNIAINICV
+386 NIKNSEIDEQYKGLLIKSTKLDDEKYEELIEGGFILNDLDGEINEDYLDDEIALGYKKMILDSKINLDIKKGNYYEIALNSIASDSV
-397 KLAIIL
+397 IESYNIKQDILYYFDYSDLDHNNLIKKLRGE
-403 LFFIF
+403 
-408 LIYFI
+408 
-413 CSLLYIIINF
+413 
-423 F
+423 